1 MCVTSSTAQQHNST
15 TARQHGDTVK
25 TDGVNQSNINGNKLQ
40 EYPLPYCSIG
50 EQEKIVLL
58 LDEKLSA
65 LDATESEI
73 TTALAKITALR
84 QSILKKAFSGQLVPQ
99 DPSDEPASALL
110 ARLGAQTPEVR
121 GRRKKIS

>member
-1 MCVTSSTAQQHNST
+1 M
-15 TARQHGDTVK
+15 
-25 TDGVNQSNINGNKLQ
+25 
-40 EYPLPYCSIG
+40 PYCSIG

-121 GRRKKIS
+121 GRRKKIA